1 MLAAMHRSPFP
12 REFAALPGEAPR
24 ALLRARG

>member
-12 REFAALPGEAPR
+12 RAFAALPGGPPR
-24 ALLRARG
+24 AFLRARG